1 MNFFAPLGRRRQASP
16 MPASFS
22 VEAGGFEVLVRVK
35 IASRARRLTLR
46 VPIGTEGP
54 VLTVPPRVGED
65 AVRAFLQQHRGWL
78 AERMARRPVPTPFAD
93 GHTIPLRGEPHLVR
107 HSGTARGLVRCTRD
121 EDGRAVILVSGDP
134 AALPRRV
141 RDFLRREAE
150 SDLKVAVARHAAAL
164 GVKVTSLR
172 VRDTVSR
179 WGSCSSSGALSFSW
193 RVVMAPPFVLDYLAA
208 HEVAHLVEMNHSPAF
223 WRIVARLCPE
233 GRRGRVWLRQHG
245 AMLHAVGAVDTP
257 SAGPDL
263 A

>member
-1 MNFFAPLGRRRQASP
+1 

-22 VEAGGFEVLVRVK
+22 VDADGFEVVVRVK

-46 VPIGTEGP
+46 VPIGTDGP
-54 VLTVPPRVGED
+54 VLTVPPRVGEE
-65 AVRAFLQQHRGWL
+65 AARAFLQQHRGWL

-93 GHTIPLRGEPHLVR
+93 GHVIPAARRTPPHPSQRNRARPRPLRPR
-107 HSGTARGLVRCTRD
+107 R
-121 EDGRAVILVSGDP
+121 GRAGGDP
-134 AALPRRV
+134 RQRRSGGPAAPRPRFPAP
-141 RDFLRREAE
+141 RGEA
-150 SDLKVAVARHAAAL
+150 DLKVAVARHAGTL

-223 WRIVARLCPE
+223 WRIVARLCAE

-245 AMLHAVGAVDTP
+245 PMLHAVGAVDGP
-257 SAGPDL
+257 SGSQDL